1 MRLPLIKTNFQMV
14 MLKRG
19 RSPFEFCAEKSVA
32 KMLEAMVEERL
43 P

>member
-1 MRLPLIKTNFQMV
+1 MLVPLIKTNFQIV

-19 RSPFEFCAEKSVA
+19 LSPFGFCAEKSVA
-32 KMLEAMVEERL
+32 KMLEAMVKERL

>member
-1 MRLPLIKTNFQMV
+1 MLVPLKTNFQIV

-19 RSPFEFCAEKSVA
+19 LSPLDFALKSVA